1 MNGDVSL
8 RVPYYMVPRA
18 RSNVATELSKGFGKD
33 SLTGTATITNANGA
47 RSGVADLYAWGLE
60 GKNRKLG
67 ELGIRAVGARSNP
80 AGGTLT
86 FAVNLFGRFVT
97 PNVNEYDILIDT
109 SGTGTPNW
117 VLAAV
122 DLGKFSANSYDGNYV
137 TALCDLPKAAHCVL
151 EYLATAPFN
160 GSTILM
166 QVNLAHLGLTAAS
179 PRFTYTAASFDV
191 RGDREFASDSVG
203 GPAKFNAFTPA
214 ISSGQFNYSVLV
226 DATVTATISI
236 NGGEWDQTPA
246 LGLMIVTADNRSG
259 GDQAQLVPVRPG
271 HGEGSG

>member
-1 MNGDVSL
+1 
-8 RVPYYMVPRA
+8 
-18 RSNVATELSKGFGKD
+18 
-33 SLTGTATITNANGA
+33 
-47 RSGVADLYAWGLE
+47 
-60 GKNRKLG
+60 
-67 ELGIRAVGARSNP
+67 
-80 AGGTLT
+80 
-86 FAVNLFGRFVT
+86 VNLFGRFVT